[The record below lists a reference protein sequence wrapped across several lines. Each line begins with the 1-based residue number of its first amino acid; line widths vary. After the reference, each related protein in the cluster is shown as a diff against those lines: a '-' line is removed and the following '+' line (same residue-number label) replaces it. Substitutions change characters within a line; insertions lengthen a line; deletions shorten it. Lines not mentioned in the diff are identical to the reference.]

1 MRGMRSR
8 TAALALG
15 AAATVFSAM
24 VWTAAVHGQAGDKVD
39 AAQLYKDNCFA
50 CHQDGDS
57 QIMPNMSFKDGVW
70 VHGSSVKEVV
80 NTITNGS
87 TTNPAMMPFKDR
99 LTAAQIEALAKYVR
113 QFDPKLAGP
122 AKGAK
127 PAAKKS

>member
-1 MRGMRSR
+1 MRSR
-8 TAALALG
+8 TAVFSVF
-15 AAATVFSAM
+15 AAAMAFSTM
-24 VWTAAVHGQAGDKVD
+24 VWTVAVQGQTGGKVD

-99 LTAAQIEALAKYVR
+99 LTPAQIEALAKYVR

-122 AKGAK
+122 AKATK

>member
-1 MRGMRSR
+1 MRSR
-8 TAALALG
+8 TAALALC
-15 AAATVFSAM
+15 ATATAFSAM
-24 VWTAAVHGQAGDKVD
+24 VWTTAVHGQAGGKID
-39 AAQLYKDNCFA
+39 AAQLYKDHCFA

-99 LTAAQIEALAKYVR
+99 LTPEQIEALAKYVR

-122 AKGAK
+122 AKTTK

>member
-1 MRGMRSR
+1 MRSR
-8 TAALALG
+8 TAAFSVF
-15 AAATVFSAM
+15 AAATAFSAM
-24 VWTAAVHGQAGDKVD
+24 AWTAAVYGQAGGKIDVV
-39 AAQLYKDNCFA
+39 QLYKDNCFA

-70 VHGSSVKEVV
+70 VHGSSLKEVV

-87 TTNPAMMPFKDR
+87 TTNPAMMPFKER

-122 AKGAK
+122 AKSAK
-127 PAAKKS
+127 PAPKKS

>member
-1 MRGMRSR
+1 VGAVA
-8 TAALALG
+8 TA
-15 AAATVFSAM
+15 FSLM
-24 VWTAAVHGQAGDKVD
+24 VWTAAVQGQAGAAGGGKID
-39 AAQLYKDNCFA
+39 AAQLYKDTCFA

-70 VHGSSVKEVV
+70 VHGSSLKEVI

-122 AKGAK
+122 AKSTK